1 VVHLSEKGITL
12 EIRAP
17 EILILLL
24 FLTFVFAL
32 ELRVTLNTPI
42 SFGDE
47 GFHTRMAQWI
57 GENREYPV
65 WRPFEGSDIDRVA
78 FERPPLWN
86 ILEGGIIFL
95 VGYHEFIIKSLTP
108 FIAVLTGLALFILA
122 KRLYNEKVAF
132 IASAIFVTIPSFV
145 TYSVLFYTDILFTF
159 YFMMFFLTF
168 LMYMKDRSKKYWL
181 LSAAFGGLAFLT
193 KLPGVVVIL
202 FVGFMFVYELL
213 KNFKTG
219 NRLEII
225 KSYSLFIILMGAVCS
240 GFLIRN
246 IIYYKTPHCNI
257 PIPFFNPVCNID
269 EFEDKY
275 SFAGR
280 TEAAGTEVGVLS
292 MGLTN
297 YLDFAYGNVWFVI
310 FGLLGGIILMG
321 AKKDQKD
328 LVILFIVLLMSLIIY
343 QSDISFR
350 AEDTARHTLGW
361 APFIAIIAASYF
373 EEVYNFIKQYQKYLA
388 LVVFV
393 FVVVIGYQNMD
404 GKLQVM
410 DQVKQFSPSFFEA
423 CDWVKENVPKGSLI
437 TTVWTH
443 RTTYSCQ
450 RNVIGAFPDI
460 RLSRDLNYTLDV
472 AKQHR
477 VTHIF
482 IQKFSID
489 YQNRQLQ
496 ETYDWDF
503 VKFIE
508 DNSEHFKKIYEN
520 GPSLDQC
527 RQVGGCDGNLIYEII
542 Y

>member
-225 KSYSLFIILMGAVCS
+225 KSYSLFIILMGAV
-240 GFLIRN
+240 
-246 IIYYKTPHCNI
+246 
-257 PIPFFNPVCNID
+257 
-269 EFEDKY
+269 
-275 SFAGR
+275 
-280 TEAAGTEVGVLS
+280 
-292 MGLTN
+292 
-297 YLDFAYGNVWFVI
+297 
-310 FGLLGGIILMG
+310 
-321 AKKDQKD
+321 
-328 LVILFIVLLMSLIIY
+328 
-343 QSDISFR
+343 
-350 AEDTARHTLGW
+350 
-361 APFIAIIAASYF
+361 
-373 EEVYNFIKQYQKYLA
+373 
-388 LVVFV
+388 
-393 FVVVIGYQNMD
+393 
-404 GKLQVM
+404 
-410 DQVKQFSPSFFEA
+410 
-423 CDWVKENVPKGSLI
+423 
-437 TTVWTH
+437 
-443 RTTYSCQ
+443 
-450 RNVIGAFPDI
+450 
-460 RLSRDLNYTLDV
+460 
-472 AKQHR
+472 
-477 VTHIF
+477 
-482 IQKFSID
+482 
-489 YQNRQLQ
+489 
-496 ETYDWDF
+496 
-503 VKFIE
+503 
-508 DNSEHFKKIYEN
+508 
-520 GPSLDQC
+520 
-527 RQVGGCDGNLIYEII
+527 
-542 Y
+542 